1 MSTTTLERPIH
12 VNDADFDE
20 TISTGDRPV
29 LVDFWADWC
38 GPCHAIAPVLEELA
52 TEYGEQLTV
61 AKLNVDENPEKPAAF
76 GIRSIP
82 TLILFRNGQPVQ
94 TLVGVQPKSAL
105 KAAIEAQLA

>member
-1 MSTTTLERPIH
+1 MSTTTLEKPVHIT
-12 VNDADFDE
+12 DADFDE
-20 TISTGDRPV
+20 AINAGDRPV

-38 GPCHAIAPVLEELA
+38 GPCHAIAPALEELA
-52 TEYGEQLTV
+52 TEYGEKLTV
-61 AKLNVDENPEKPAAF
+61 AKLNVDENPAKPAAF

-105 KAAIEAQLA
+105 KAAIDAQLS

>member
-1 MSTTTLERPIH
+1 MSTTTLEKPVHIT
-12 VNDADFDE
+12 DADFDE
-20 TISTGDRPV
+20 TINAGDRPV

-38 GPCHAIAPVLEELA
+38 GPCHAIAPVLEELS
-52 TEYGEQLTV
+52 TEYRERLTI

-105 KAAIEAQLA
+105 KAAIDAQLS

>member
-1 MSTTTLERPIH
+1 MSTTTREKPFHI
-12 VNDADFDE
+12 NDADFDKIVG
-20 TISTGDRPV
+20 TIDRPV

-38 GPCHAIAPVLEELA
+38 GPCHTIAPVLEELA
-52 TEYGEQLTV
+52 AEYGERLTV

-76 GIRSIP
+76 GVRSIP

-105 KAAIEAQLA
+105 KAAIDAQLA

>member
-1 MSTTTLERPIH
+1 MSTTTLEQPIH
-12 VNDADFDE
+12 ITDADFDE
-20 TISTGDRPV
+20 TINAGDRPI

-52 TEYGEQLTV
+52 AQYGERLTV
-61 AKLNVDENPEKPAAF
+61 AKLNVDENPVKPAAF

-82 TLILFRNGQPVQ
+82 TLILFRDGQPVQ

-105 KAAIEAQLA
+105 KAAIDAQLS

>member
-1 MSTTTLERPIH
+1 MSTTTLEKPIH
-12 VNDADFDE
+12 ITDASFDE
-20 TISTGDRPV
+20 TINAGDRPV

-52 TEYGEQLTV
+52 ADYGDRLTV
-61 AKLNVDENPEKPAAF
+61 AKLNVDENPKKPAAF

-82 TLILFRNGQPVQ
+82 TLILFRDGQPVQ

-105 KAAIEAQLA
+105 KAAIDAQLS